1 MLQLGVPWPH
11 FFHKLEHIRRRK
23 SAKSKRSGNGQMGKI
38 WVKFS
43 VLHFTFWRLQ
53 RLCSLKNAPRVPSIF
68 FLCLRM
74 FDCIQIADMLKWKQS
89 RTFDRIYYPIEI
101 VSIIQALHRDRPD
114 CFYQFEIVNYSA
126 GSWYGRTQWSN
137 RTAAKLFFQIT
148 SSIIL
153 LLCSKITVL
162 LYCQICRMASIA

>member
-1 MLQLGVPWPH
+1 MPKVKDQ
-11 FFHKLEHIRRRK
+11 EM
-23 SAKSKRSGNGQMGKI
+23 SKWKKTEN
-38 WVKFS
+38 FS
-43 VLHFTFWRLQ
+43 QIFCFTFYVFRSKTA

-101 VSIIQALHRDRPD
+101 VSIIQALHRDRLD

-126 GSWYGRTQWSN
+126 GSWYGPTQWSN
-137 RTAAKLFFQIT
+137 RTAAKLFFSNHNFNYT
-148 SSIIL
+148 PPLFKDNCSFIL
-153 LLCSKITVL
+153 PDL
-162 LYCQICRMASIA
+162 QDG